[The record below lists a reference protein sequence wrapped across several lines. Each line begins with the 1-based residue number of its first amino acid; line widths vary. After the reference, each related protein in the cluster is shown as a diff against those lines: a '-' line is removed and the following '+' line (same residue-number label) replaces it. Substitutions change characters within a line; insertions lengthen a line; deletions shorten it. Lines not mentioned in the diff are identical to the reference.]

1 MLETYKLVHQTG
13 LSYPAVAEDNDLIIR
28 LRLVYERRCIR
39 LELYTCLEKN
49 LLPDAMTLV
58 HYPPL

>member
-49 LLPDAMTLV
+49 LLP
-58 HYPPL
+58 